1 MGIEKRADISPES
14 TPQKEVPPTD
24 RTTDP
29 VHGLTRQVPSPPKRS
44 KHGQSADDI
53 HPTAAELRDEL
64 EAGPQKRLADRAA
77 ERLP

>member
-1 MGIEKRADISPES
+1 
-14 TPQKEVPPTD
+14 
-24 RTTDP
+24 
-29 VHGLTRQVPSPPKRS
+29 VHGLTRQVPSPPKLS